1 MAPEAGAR
9 GRLRLVPL
17 RLTLIVIALNLS
29 DGPARRGHQPAL
41 GFLPPGW
48 PDKQEARRFLHGLA
62 ALSFARHTHNFDWC
76 RTK

>member
-9 GRLRLVPL
+9 GRLRLVPF
-17 RLTLIVIALNLS
+17 RLTLKVIALNLS

-48 PDKQEARRFLHGLA
+48 PDKQEAGRFLYVSVA
-62 ALSFARHTHNFDWC
+62 FHTPNFDWC